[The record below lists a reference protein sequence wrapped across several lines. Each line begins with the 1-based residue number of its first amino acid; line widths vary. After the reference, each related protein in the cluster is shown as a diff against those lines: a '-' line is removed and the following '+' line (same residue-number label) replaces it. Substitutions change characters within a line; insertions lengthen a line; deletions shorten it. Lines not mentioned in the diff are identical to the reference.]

1 LARVKVAGE
10 DIFYV
15 ERSTGEAEGDL
26 VFIHG
31 AGGTHRHW
39 GYQLQGL
46 SRANLYSLDLPG
58 HGRSEGEAQTSIAG
72 YTDLLL
78 EFLEALELTQATL
91 VGHSMGGAIA
101 QNFALD
107 HASRVDRLILVGT
120 GARLRVLPSI
130 LEGLLND
137 FESTVNMM
145 LGYAYFDDAPQELV
159 GLARQEWLANP
170 PAVLH
175 GDFLACDNFDAMDRL
190 EEIHCATLV
199 LCGEADQLTPPRYSS
214 LLQER
219 IADAMLS
226 IIPEAGHMVMLEQ
239 PGLVNR
245 AIEEFLAKTTA

>member
-1 LARVKVAGE
+1 MARVKVAGQ
-10 DIFYV
+10 DIYYV
-15 ERSTGEAEGDL
+15 ERSAGEAKGKL

-46 SRANLYSLDLPG
+46 SGVDLYSLDLPG
-58 HGRSEGEAQTSIAG
+58 HGRSEGEARTSIAG
-72 YTDLLL
+72 YAEFLL
-78 EFLEALELTQATL
+78 EFLEALDLTQATL

-101 QNFALD
+101 QTFALD

-137 FESTVNMM
+137 FESTVDMM
-145 LGYAYFDDAPQELV
+145 LGSAYSHDAPQELV
-159 GLARQEWLANP
+159 DLARLEWLANP
-170 PAVLH
+170 PEVLH
-175 GDFLACDNFDAMDRL
+175 GDFLACDNFDMMERL
-190 EEIHCATLV
+190 GEIPCATLV
-199 LCGEADQLTPPRYSS
+199 LCGEADQLTPPKYASFLR
-214 LLQER
+214 ER
-219 IADAMLS
+219 IADATLS
-226 IIPEAGHMVMLEQ
+226 IIPNAGHMVMLEQ